1 MKTYQPFCAQFL
13 IILLWVLLFIPVFA
27 QNNYKKL
34 TFFDHSI
41 DTRQSTTDYWIDDNR
56 QEARYF
62 LYQHEGRM
70 TEDVI
75 DEFRKMQIEYI
86 TYLPYDGALL
96 KMNIDVYKQLK
107 IKKNVAFLAPYLPE
121 ERLSKD
127 LSEIVVNL
135 VEDKAIPL
143 NLLIFKNEN
152 IDKVIVDIQNLGGS
166 ILFSNETERYVKI
179 GISLA
184 ASQVQALSEV
194 QAIIRIS
201 TIDIPELNND
211 RATKIIGIPQIIHSL
226 NLTGKGQKVGICD
239 SGIEI
244 NHEDFQKNNIDIQV
258 LPVATGYFNAGTDD
272 GFADDNGHGTHV
284 SGSIIG
290 TGLNSKGKYRG
301 VAPDAL
307 LHFQAAR
314 HYAEGMRA
322 DGTLFGKSQLS
333 GIPNDLT
340 ELFDSAYVAGVRVH
354 NNSWGGK
361 NTGEYS
367 ESSLEIDRFVWEHK
381 DMVIVFAAGNE
392 GKDNDGDGVVDL
404 SSVSTHGSAE
414 NCIAVGASESL
425 RLNITS
431 KQFIRSAPFEKDSL
445 ANDVNGLYAKSSRGP
460 NSHNRIKPDLVAPG
474 TFIISTRSQEMA
486 DIGWG
491 TIKLFDHTAK
501 DSIDRKYIYMGA
513 TSMATPFVS
522 GAAVLV
528 REYYAQQE
536 TFKNGFIPAA
546 LVHATL
552 INGAVDLTPGQYGY
566 GKFQEIKKR
575 PDNAQGWGRLNL
587 ENSLNPANA
596 QLSFVYDSLMTKE
609 QDVFYL
615 KIENPEIP
623 VSVTMVYHDYPNEGG
638 GLANDVD
645 LTIIPLF
652 NSFTDTIFANNRTS
666 IDRDNNVESILID
679 SLQVGYY
686 QVLVRA
692 ENITNNSENLS
703 CAACFQPYALVA
715 TAENSL
721 QKGFPNVKKLRKK
734 LKKKARKN
742 KALKK
747 LLK

>member
-1 MKTYQPFCAQFL
+1 MLFASNAVAQH
-13 IILLWVLLFIPVFA
+13 
-27 QNNYKKL
+27 NYNYKKL

-41 DTRQSTTDYWIDDNR
+41 DTRQSTTDYWIGEEE
-56 QEARYF
+56 QQARYF
-62 LYQHEGRM
+62 LYQHKGRM
-70 TEDVI
+70 TEAVI
-75 DEFRKMQIEYI
+75 ETLRSMQIEYI

-96 KMNIDVYKQLK
+96 KMNIATYKQLK
-107 IKKNVAFLAPYLPE
+107 IKDNVAFIAPYLPE

-127 LSEIVVNL
+127 LSKVLETVA
-135 VEDKAIPL
+135 EDKIIPL
-143 NLLIFKNEN
+143 NLLIFKNEK
-152 IDKVIVDIQNLGGS
+152 IAKVISDIEILGGKL
-166 ILFSNETERYVKI
+166 LFSNETERYFKL
-179 GISLA
+179 GISLEA
-184 ASQVQALSEV
+184 IKVQALSELE
-194 QAIIRIS
+194 AIARIS

-211 RATKIIGIPQIIHSL
+211 RATKIIGIPKIIHSL

-239 SGIEI
+239 SGLEI
-244 NHEDFQKNNIDIQV
+244 AHEDFEKNNISIQV
-258 LPVATGYFNAGTDD
+258 LPVAQGYFNAGTDD

-284 SGSIIG
+284 SGSVIG
-290 TGLNSKGKYRG
+290 TGRNSNGKYRG
-301 VAPDAL
+301 VAPDAA

-340 ELFDSAYVAGVRVH
+340 VLFDSAYVAGVRVH

-367 ESSLEIDRFVWEHK
+367 QSSLEIDRFVWEHK

-392 GKDNDGDGVVDL
+392 GKDSDGDGIVDL

-425 RLNITS
+425 RLHITS
-431 KQFIRSAPFEKDSL
+431 KQFIRNEPFKKDSL

-474 TFIISTRSQEMA
+474 TFIISTRSKEMA

-491 TIKLFDHTAK
+491 TIKLFDHKVK
-501 DSIDRKYIYMGA
+501 DSIDQKYIYMGA

-522 GAAVLV
+522 GAAVLI
-528 REYYAQQE
+528 REYYAKQE
-536 TFKNGFIPAA
+536 AFKSGFIPAA

-552 INGAVDLTPGQYGY
+552 INGAVDLTPGQYGF

-587 ENSLNPANA
+587 ENSLQPANA
-596 QLSFVYDSLMTKE
+596 ELSFAYDSLMTKE
-609 QDVFYL
+609 RDVYFL
-615 KIENPEIP
+615 KVENPEIP

-652 NSFTDTIFANNRTS
+652 DEFADTIFANGRTS
-666 IDRDNNVESILID
+666 IDRDNNVESIQID
-679 SLQVGYY
+679 SLKAGYY
-686 QVLVRA
+686 QVLIKA

-703 CAACFQPYALVA
+703 CAACFQPYALVT
-715 TAENSL
+715 TAENKL
-721 QKGFPNVKKLRKK
+721 QKGIPNVRKLKRKIKRK
-734 LKKKARKN
+734 LKKKK
-742 KALKK
+742 
-747 LLK
+747 